1 MAKTDVPRTN
11 FDGITD
17 PVNAPASLDNIKTPP
32 LWGSARLTY
41 TICAFFA
48 MVVQLCLRNTLNF
61 VILCMVK
68 PQHVDAD
75 NSTDYKAT
83 AEDGSSHSCGPI
95 DSGNDTSIERVS

>member
-1 MAKTDVPRTN
+1 MAKTEIRKN
-11 FDGITD
+11 FDGIAD
-17 PVNAPASLDNIKTPP
+17 PAAVIQTAP

-68 PQHVDAD
+68 QQQVENATVYSVIKED
-75 NSTDYKAT
+75 ST
-83 AEDGSSHSCGPI
+83 CGPI
-95 DSGNDTSIERVS
+95 DSGNGTSVARVS